1 MSARTKEAQ
10 ISPCAQDICAW
21 WKTDANVF
29 VYTARNF
36 FRGNM
41 MTLLGTALRPSATRV
56 MLLGSGELG
65 KEVAIECQRL
75 GIEVIAVDRYANA
88 PAMHVAHRAHVIN
101 MLDGDAL
108 RALIAQEKPD
118 FVVPEIEAI
127 ATDTLIAL
135 EQEGQR
141 VVPCARAAK
150 LTMNREGIRRLAAE
164 ELALPTS
171 SYRFADGKKDF
182 LQAVEQIGY
191 PCIIKPVMSSS
202 GKGQSFI
209 RDETTLD
216 KAWDYAQQG
225 GRAGAGR
232 VIVEGVVKFDFEITL
247 LTVSAVDGVHFCD
260 PIGHRQED
268 GDYRESWQPQ
278 QMSALALERAQEIAR
293 KVVLAL
299 GGYGLFGV
307 ELFVCG
313 DEVIFSEVSP
323 RPHDTGMVT
332 LISQDLSEFA
342 LHVRAFLGLPVG
354 GIRQYGPAASA
365 VILPRLTS
373 QNVTFGNVDA
383 AVGAGLQL
391 RLFGKPEIDGTR
403 RLGVALA
410 TGDSVETAVERAVN
424 AAQAVSVKA

>member
-1 MSARTKEAQ
+1 
-10 ISPCAQDICAW
+10 
-21 WKTDANVF
+21 
-29 VYTARNF
+29 
-36 FRGNM
+36 
-41 MTLLGTALRPSATRV
+41 MTRLGTALRPSATRV

-65 KEVAIECQRL
+65 KEVAIECQRM

-88 PAMHVAHRAHVIN
+88 PAMHVAHRSHVIN
-101 MLDGDAL
+101 MLDADAL
-108 RALIAQEKPD
+108 RTLIEQEKPD
-118 FVVPEIEAI
+118 YVVPEIEAI
-127 ATDTLIAL
+127 ATDTLLAL
-135 EQEGQR
+135 EAQGQR

-164 ELALPTS
+164 TLSLPTS
-171 SYRFADGKKDF
+171 AYRFAEDKAAF
-182 LQAVEQIGY
+182 LRAVDEIGF

-209 RDETTLD
+209 RDAESLD
-216 KAWDYAQQG
+216 TAWDYAQRG

-232 VIVEGVVKFDFEITL
+232 VIVEGVVAFDFEITL
-247 LTVSAVDGVHFCD
+247 LTVNAVDGVHFCD

-278 QMSALALERAQEIAR
+278 QMSALALKRAQEIAR
-293 KVVLAL
+293 DVVLAL

-313 DEVIFSEVSP
+313 DEVVFSEVSP

-342 LHVRAFLGLPVG
+342 LHVRAFLGLPTG

-365 VILPRLTS
+365 VILPQLTS
-373 QNVTFGNVDA
+373 QDVTFDRVD
-383 AVGAGLQL
+383 GALGEGMQI
-391 RLFGKPEIDGTR
+391 RLFGKPEIDGVR

-410 TGDSVETAVERAVN
+410 MADNVEDAIERAKM
-424 AAQAVSVKA
+424 AAASVKVEG